1 MTIAYAIC
9 AETDIQNRRG
19 RAFSLLRVAEDGSEQ
34 PWHIFI
40 VRYGKQAFGY
50 INRCPHDGVNLD
62 WETNQFLDES
72 GRVIVCGKHG
82 SKFELATGKCI
93 DGPCLGQSLE
103 PIALTVIDGEICV
116 TGVTLSED
124 DEPAPPST

>member
-9 AETDIQNRRG
+9 AETDIPNKRG
-19 RAFSLLRVAEDGSEQ
+19 RAFSLVRVAGDGSEE

-40 VRYGKQAFGY
+40 VRWGKHTVGY
-50 INRCPHDGVNLD
+50 VNRCPHDGVNLD

-72 GRVIVCGKHG
+72 GRLIVCGKHG

-93 DGPCLGQSLE
+93 EGPCLGKGLE
-103 PIALTVIDGEICV
+103 PVSVAVIDGDICV
-116 TGVTLSED
+116 TGVTLAEEAD
-124 DEPAPPST
+124 AAPPA